1 MISWE
6 NAFCRVRYVEID
18 VLLDVEGD
26 SLAFGGAYAIE
37 CESVPRIRT
46 HGLLGF
52 YFLDN
57 IFHILDIDKSPA
69 INILQ

>member
-6 NAFCRVRYVEID
+6 NAFCRARDVELD

-26 SLAFGGAYAIE
+26 SLALVVHMQL
-37 CESVPRIRT
+37 SVREILEYELMCLRVST
-46 HGLLGF
+46 SWTC
-52 YFLDN
+52 
-57 IFHILDIDKSPA
+57 HILHIDKSPA